1 MLFYRT
7 CNQAKSF
14 DLNMQPQADWKAIVQ
29 NIEMTFGLEQ
39 MWDCWVWK
47 FSCGMWIPVLD
58 RQHTTAFQWVNVT
71 TMQHVPSYEQ
81 GPNVTSNHTLVL
93 FMICHKHSPKISPI
107 IIYVIYLLMAYFVSW
122 QRDIPLICK
131 QIDSTVG
138 NHHTSN
144 TCAACTV
151 HKIKPLWLSFNHVF
165 TSLLKSAEYYEENSL
180 NFLLSYHDVTF

>member
-1 MLFYRT
+1 MQSGQIVWFKYATTSWLKSNCAKYR
-7 CNQAKSF
+7 
-14 DLNMQPQADWKAIVQ
+14 DDIWPRADVRLLGVEIFKWNV
-29 NIEMTFGLEQ
+29 
-39 MWDCWVWK
+39 V
-47 FSCGMWIPVLD
+47 PVLD

-71 TMQHVPSYEQ
+71 MMQHVPSYEQ

>member
-1 MLFYRT
+1 MQSGQIVWFKYATTSWLKSNCAKYR
-7 CNQAKSF
+7 
-14 DLNMQPQADWKAIVQ
+14 DV
-29 NIEMTFGLEQ
+29 

-47 FSCGMWIPVLD
+47 FSSGMWILVLD

-71 TMQHVPSYEQ
+71 MMQHVPSYEQ

-107 IIYVIYLLMAYFVSW
+107 IIYVIYLLMAFFVSW

-144 TCAACTV
+144 NFMDIQS
-151 HKIKPLWLSFNHVF
+151 IKLNLYDLVLIM
-165 TSLLKSAEYYEENSL
+165 SLLL
-180 NFLLSYHDVTF
+180 C